1 MTRLFVRHAKSKGKA
16 HPLLTPGA
24 RAVPMRAVEHALRL
38 GHPYYGTEHH
48 LLAMAEADEPAAS
61 ALREHGF
68 TPERVEAQ
76 IIRLAGGGL
85 FGDLDRKALS
95 AVGIDVDAVCAN
107 VAASFGADALSRA
120 GRAASR
126 TVPPVSRWDPRRGGG
141 RAGAHHHGVF
151 LPAGPG
157 CFQILHNARL
167 ETPGHPGRPIGFEHL
182 VLGLLAV
189 DEGLAPAV
197 LSALGASVPALR
209 AAILDRGLQAG

>member
-1 MTRLFVRHAKSKGKA
+1 MTRTFARRGKGQA
-16 HPLLTPGA
+16 VPMLTPAA
-24 RAVPMRAVEHALRL
+24 RIVPMRAFEHALRL
-38 GHPYYGTEHH
+38 GHSYYGTEHH
-48 LLAMAEADEPAAS
+48 LLAMAEADEPAAGV
-61 ALREHGF
+61 LREHEV

-85 FGDLDRKALS
+85 FGDLDRNALA

-120 GRAASR
+120 SQAASR
-126 TVPPVSRWDPRRGGG
+126 RVPPVSRWDPRRGGG
-141 RAGAHHHGVF
+141 RAGVHRDGVF

-157 CFQILHNARL
+157 CFQLMRAASLEAQAR
-167 ETPGHPGRPIGFEHL
+167 PGRPIGFQHL

-209 AAILDRGLQAG
+209 AAILDRGGQAG